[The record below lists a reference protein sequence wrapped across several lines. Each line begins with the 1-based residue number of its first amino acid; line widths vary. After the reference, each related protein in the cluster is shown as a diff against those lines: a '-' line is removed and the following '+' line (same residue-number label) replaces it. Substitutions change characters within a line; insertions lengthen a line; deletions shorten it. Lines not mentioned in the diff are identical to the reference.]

1 MIKILI
7 YTFLLYCSSLK
18 LYASTEVNTND
29 EIDIIIEEMVSEIRQ
44 SNQTH
49 YSFIISKEQELKL
62 VNKSLFE
69 TNSVEEKIELLICK
83 EQLKEELK
91 KIQMDNAADVSRI
104 RYLKGLQII
113 RILYE
118 KVLSLDHHFA
128 SVRTFSEI
136 NKIAN
141 PNQYPE
147 FKKVQELVQNK
158 RDKKSGFDLTSILG
172 TNTIVSVVNTFSNMM
187 ISGLSKDEKE
197 SELKN
202 IECIIDFTLRMQ
214 GDLNTIY
221 FETAFLHKSNEK
233 VKEDME
239 TLFREYTK
247 PINYF
252 VTLEDCR
259 GNDDWESVRKKT
271 DEYMAMVNQS
281 SGTEQT
287 KMHINI
293 EFPIDRLMQFIT
305 QYNNFIDQGGKFYEK
320 FKIILNSYENEAQ
333 CQTQLPLEYQ
343 KLKSDIDVA
352 INKFNVAY
360 KPVEIN
366 GSKMKEILYG
376 INEYE

>member
-29 EIDIIIEEMVSEIRQ
+29 EIDIIIDEMVSEIRQ

-62 VNKSLFE
+62 ANKSLFE